1 MRFKSD
7 IEEAQWQPKGASG
20 KCGSISAPEGGR
32 RGGPEAQGAGPR
44 PRPRGGS
51 PESPALDRP
60 ARRKCHRG
68 VTGGGPICKENLW
81 PNTLRYF
88 LRTSR
93 RDHRPGQCPSLKF
106 TENKATQPNDFGHD
120 KQMEQTLD

>member
-1 MRFKSD
+1 MA
-7 IEEAQWQPKGASG
+7 AQRREWQVW
-20 KCGSISAPEGGR
+20 EHL
-32 RGGPEAQGAGPR
+32 
-44 PRPRGGS
+44 RPRGRTARRPRGAGGGAASEATRQERRADAARS

-106 TENKATQPNDFGHD
+106 TETKATQPNDFGHD
-120 KQMEQTLD
+120 EQMEQTLD

>member
-51 PESPALDRP
+51 A
-60 ARRKCHRG
+60 
-68 VTGGGPICKENLW
+68 
-81 PNTLRYF
+81 
-88 LRTSR
+88 
-93 RDHRPGQCPSLKF
+93 
-106 TENKATQPNDFGHD
+106 
-120 KQMEQTLD
+120 EQTLRGAPSHPHWTSQRAGNVTGA